1 MRIHL
6 LVVLVPALPADK
18 RLVCIAEGL
27 GKHRHPHGNLAGSPI
42 NAQLYGSFRLIR
54 IDKRKNNLIRHL
66 IQDTCQAEYQQR
78 QTISKHPLQQFSVQH
93 VGKPTQLRNHAKHD
107 GRGAYQ
113 IEEEGIR
120 HIIALHPDI
129 INQVQGYVQE
139 DEQQFER
146 CKLDGS
152 FLIAQISERN
162 ALNSIHRH
170 HNHHH
175 AHVPGMVTILQPSG
189 NGVEEQQSQCKK
201 GKRPHTHTE
210 QCRGVHPHRVV
221 LSFIGKAEK
230 ARFHAARQQHQ
241 QQCHPRIDISHN
253 AIATRLCRQGHGVYG
268 H

>member
-1 MRIHL
+1 MYGGF
-6 LVVLVPALPADK
+6 
-18 RLVCIAEGL
+18 RLVGVDK
-27 GKHRHPHGNLAGSPI
+27 GKDNLV
-42 NAQLYGSFRLIR
+42 
-54 IDKRKNNLIRHL
+54 RHL
-66 IQDTCQAEYQQR
+66 IQDARNAQHQQR
-78 QTISKHPLQQFSVQH
+78 QAISKHPLQQFPVQH
-93 VGKPTQLRNHAKHD
+93 ISETAQFGYHAQHD
-107 GRGAYQ
+107 GRSAHK

-146 CKLDGS
+146 CKLDGP

-162 ALNSIHRH
+162 ALNGIHRH
-170 HNHHH
+170 YNHHH
-175 AHVPGMVTILQPSG
+175 SHVPGMLSVFQPVG
-189 NGVEEQQSQCKK
+189 NRLKKQQSQRKEYQ
-201 GKRPHTHTE
+201 RTDAYAE
-210 QCRGVHPHRVV
+210 QCCGIHPHRVV

-253 AIATRLCRQGHGVYG
+253 AIAPRLCRQGHGVYG